1 MMNRKPDGPRF
12 AHGFDTR
19 GPDALEHFQSM
30 VGQSLKT
37 PAIHEYPE
45 YFTAT
50 RMRED
55 KTKANWAH
63 SLRAELGVVAKKFLR
78 RGVHIDDVYEI
89 LASVI
94 SDKAF
99 RQIAKD
105 KYGLIDPLD

>member
-12 AHGFDTR
+12 VHGFDMQ
-19 GPDALEHFQSM
+19 GPDAPEHFERV
-30 VGQSLKT
+30 VGDFLKI

-45 YFTAT
+45 YFTAS

-55 KTKANWAH
+55 KTKANWAN
-63 SLRAELGVVAKKFLR
+63 SLRAELSLKAKKFLQ

-89 LASVI
+89 LASLI

-99 RQIAKD
+99 KQIAKD
-105 KYGLIDPLD
+105 KFGLVDPLD

>member
-12 AHGFDTR
+12 VHGFDTR
-19 GPDALEHFQSM
+19 GPDALDHFQRTVGESM
-30 VGQSLKT
+30 KI

-55 KTKANWAH
+55 TTKANWAD
-63 SLRAELGVVAKKFLR
+63 SLRAELGVVSKKFLK
-78 RGVHIDDVYEI
+78 RGLHIDDVYEI

-99 RQIAKD
+99 KQIAKD
-105 KYGLIDPLD
+105 KFGLFDPLD

>member
-1 MMNRKPDGPRF
+1 MMNRKPDSPRF
-12 AHGFDTR
+12 VRGFDQR
-19 GPDALEHFQSM
+19 GPDALEHFQRI
-30 VGQSLKT
+30 VGEQMKF

-45 YFTAT
+45 YFIAT

-63 SLRAELGVVAKKFLR
+63 SLRAGVGVLAKKFAY

-89 LASVI
+89 LASTI

-99 RQIAKD
+99 KQIAKD
-105 KYGLIDPLD
+105 KFGLIDPLE